1 MASFHTSTLILLA
14 CNILFLV
21 QLILIWIDY
30 SQGRIGVDKSHQEI
44 PPDQK
49 SLPCLTFCP
58 LPAFKTENY
67 SQLQL
72 MTSPEYF
79 LNATYGTD
87 DIFSDDMVQGL
98 YYIARKH

>member
-1 MASFHTSTLILLA
+1 MAIFSCYYLVLAICCALFCGQLVIL
-14 CNILFLV
+14 
-21 QLILIWIDY
+21 WIDY
-30 SQGRIGVDKSHQEI
+30 NEGKTAIGSMSQDNAFK
-44 PPDQK
+44 
-49 SLPCLTFCP
+49 LLLCLTFCP